1 MRANVRNATAGVKDA
16 LTLVGCEARGYRRA
30 MGADVSDAPPARARR
45 RRSRVI
51 ALTGVHGVAGAALV
65 RRLEADERTRRLVL
79 IDRYAPAVP
88 LRQTVFHA
96 VDLTATLAD
105 TALAQILAR
114 EGVETVIHA
123 AFHDTPRWNVEAAHE
138 LEVLGTRALFRA
150 IADDVRRG
158 GTVDHVVVLGTTL
171 SYGASSDNPQY
182 LDETAALRGGVGY
195 PYVADKVA
203 IEREAAALRER
214 TGLPVAVL
222 RCAPT
227 LGDERSLPARLLAL
241 PVVPAVLGTDPLVQA
256 LDLDDLVEAV
266 RAAARMRWDGA
277 VNVAAGGVLPLS
289 TVIKLSGRL
298 RMPTL
303 DLVLRAALQA
313 CWVLGAGLVP
323 AAHVAYLRDTFVADT
338 TRAEQLGWQARYAIG
353 DVLAR
358 HWARRLPIR
367 VAA

>member
-1 MRANVRNATAGVKDA
+1 MDA
-16 LTLVGCEARGYRRA
+16 DD
-30 MGADVSDAPPARARR
+30 ADPPLARARR

-65 RRLEADERTRRLVL
+65 RRLEADERTRLVL

-88 LRQTVFHA
+88 LRHTVFHA

-105 TALAQILAR
+105 MALAQILAR
-114 EGVETVIHA
+114 ERVDTVIHA

-150 IADDVRRG
+150 VADDARRG
-158 GTVDHVVVLGTTL
+158 GTVDHVIVLGTTL
-171 SYGASSDNPQY
+171 SYGASADNPQY
-182 LDETAALRGGVGY
+182 LDETAPLRGGAGY

-203 IEREAAALRER
+203 VEREAASLRER
-214 TGLPVAVL
+214 TGLAVAML

-227 LGDERSLPARLLAL
+227 LGDQDSLLARLLAM
-241 PVVPAVLGTDPLVQA
+241 PVVPAVLGTDPLVQV

-266 RAAARMRWDGA
+266 RAVARIRWDGA
-277 VNVAAGGVLPLS
+277 ANVAAAGVLPLS
-289 TVIKLSGRL
+289 TVIKLSGCLRL
-298 RMPTL
+298 AAL
-303 DLVLRAALQA
+303 DTVLRAALQA

-323 AAHVAYLRDTFVADT
+323 PAHVAYLRDTFVADT
-338 TRAEQLGWQARYAIG
+338 TRAAQSLGWRSRYAIG

-358 HWARRLPIR
+358 HSARRAPAR
-367 VAA
+367 AAA